1 VADSNVFPGRALEGS
16 VLLRTM
22 VGGARAPQLADLPD
36 EQLLDR
42 VRSDLRDIMGLSA
55 EPKFAKIY
63 RHEKAIPQYRVGH
76 ADRLAAIE
84 SQLEEFPGLVL
95 TGNAYR
101 GVSLNDCVLN
111 ATKTAQSMRSPVS
124 TQDTAQ
130 SWSGTA

>member
-1 VADSNVFPGRALEGS
+1 MFL
-16 VLLRTM
+16 TM

-55 EPKFAKIY
+55 DPEFVKIY
-63 RHEKAIPQYRVGH
+63 RHERAIPQYRVGH

-84 SQLEEFPGLVL
+84 KGLEGFSGLL
-95 TGNAYR
+95 MTGNAFR

-111 ATKTAQSMRSPVS
+111 ATKIAQRVI
-124 TQDTAQ
+124 Q
-130 SWSGTA
+130 

>member
-1 VADSNVFPGRALEGS
+1 MLF
-16 VLLRTM
+16 RTM

-42 VRSDLRDIMGLSA
+42 VRVDLRDIMGLSA
-55 EPKFAKIY
+55 DPEFVKIY

-84 SQLEEFPGLVL
+84 KELEVFPGLIM
-95 TGNAYR
+95 TGNAFR

-111 ATKTAQSMRSPVS
+111 ATKIAQRIVQ
-124 TQDTAQ
+124 T
-130 SWSGTA
+130 